1 MAPRNKKQVQN
12 AKAVERQKF
21 RLGQEAFLNLHL
33 GATQFNF
40 VKYIKTFP
48 DFICIMYLDPL
59 A

>member
-1 MAPRNKKQVQN
+1 MQN
-12 AKAVERQKF
+12 EQAVERQKF
-21 RLGQEAFLNLHL
+21 RLGRDAFHNLHL

-40 VKYIKTFP
+40 VKYIQTFP